1 MHLKWKLFGCD
12 RSLLFKLLSDINPY
26 WKITLLPTCSA
37 WSPWGSQ
44 EEGWKDCRLVFCLL
58 LLCLCALSCSFACVF
73 HFAFLYSFQLS
84 SVFLLSS
91 NPFLLLN
98 CLKITG
104 GQVALQRK
112 ENVDVNVRRSS
123 PLSSFFHCCLLIPST
138 FRYSVLSPEQTWGY
152 LGLGAT
158 IKRSLFPVWVLWAK
172 IPF

>member
-91 NPFLLLN
+91 NPFLPQNNWGTSGSAEEGECGCKCQEVITSQQLFSLLPPHS
-98 CLKITG
+98 I
-104 GQVALQRK
+104 
-112 ENVDVNVRRSS
+112 NVQI
-123 PLSSFFHCCLLIPST
+123 FCT
-138 FRYSVLSPEQTWGY
+138 FSRANM
-152 LGLGAT
+152 GLPGL
-158 IKRSLFPVWVLWAK
+158 RCYHQM
-172 IPF
+172 

>member
-1 MHLKWKLFGCD
+1 MGVIDPYF
-12 RSLLFKLLSDINPY
+12 LSY
-26 WKITLLPTCSA
+26 CLTLTHIEKSPCCQPVVPGPPEAPRRKVGRTVG
-37 WSPWGSQ
+37 WSS
-44 EEGWKDCRLVFCLL
+44 V
-58 LLCLCALSCSFACVF
+58 SCSFACVLYPAPLLVCF
-73 HFAFLYSFQLS
+73 ILHFYIPSSSRLSFSFPQTHS
-84 SVFLLSS
+84 
-91 NPFLLLN
+91 

-158 IKRSLFPVWVLWAK
+158 IKRSLFPV
-172 IPF
+172 